1 MNLTNNKG
9 ADVVIDAVGLE
20 ITLKQGFESLGIG
33 GRLFL
38 VGIPGTPVSIGPQ
51 HFFKNISFSMGLG
64 DLTLI
69 DELFEYVTEGRLDL
83 TKLITHTMSLDEIL
97 EAFDLFNTKPDKT
110 LKIIIK
116 P

>member
-1 MNLTNNKG
+1 
-9 ADVVIDAVGLE
+9 
-20 ITLKQGFESLGIG
+20 
-33 GRLFL
+33 
-38 VGIPGTPVSIGPQ
+38 
-51 HFFKNISFSMGLG
+51 MGLG